1 MYQGFVDS
9 FVSNVDSALDVDSH
23 NAKRPKLNAVHKAV
37 DARFAL
43 GADNNA
49 YMQCG
54 LTVLNVGTVG
64 RDLELAPASLYS
76 SDAVKGLK
84 AGLIAAEMKENAK
97 DNRNKD
103 KELSFVA
110 DHVKRTFLSIQEVV
124 NFLVAA
130 EPALK
135 GLERRSVYELSKEP
149 LFPTMLRL
157 LLFLIVDRDEEQAAN
172 YLPAEVY
179 AHVNKLRELIQ
190 GAGTTNKETTARE
203 KIHPPGQMPDWLS
216 SAEEDVAKARR
227 NEETAKVS
235 EATAKASQVQAEQE
249 RDAADTQRDEADTKL
264 NDARRRKRYYKGQ
277 AVDARRAKE
286 NATEAKESAIAAQTV
301 AENARLDAVTA
312 LVIAQQRQQEAETAR
327 QNAETAQAGAEA
339 DARKALDRAEKVS
352 EAANMEVERAQ
363 ANAIERESE
372 AKRAQEGARSALES
386 AVESGRRAEEA
397 TEYAE
402 AQIKAASAEASAAR
416 AEAEAARAEAEASRA
431 EAATASG
438 AREKSEEE
446 IRLFKEQDVKLR
458 QVAEQMRKR
467 AEETND
473 RTLIALQQLERAEQQ
488 IKNLEDENG
497 RLKQAYTPTS
507 TSAAISY
514 MHHRGLFGHRAPH
527 EAASTDPSTT
537 DSVLRYYTPQHAA
550 LTLRI
555 ARNLPSV
562 HLSDAALS
570 GVPSFDER
578 CHIEALEAIGGDF
591 AIDEACEAEGS
602 KPVLS
607 TPRQVR
613 WLPTGPLASEACT
626 ASILEHASARVSRV
640 ANASTACLSKPARLL
655 MLATAARFKL
665 DQIEP
670 LQAISRAMVDGLE
683 DDLPQLGTDGGQSLV
698 TRPVA
703 TIGGRLLLAHDAY
716 EEHAAPTNAMMLA
729 TAVESWTPEARRQNA
744 EHRRMEGDSTVFLCP
759 PSDSISFHP
768 APTPA
773 IGAPPVDRPAN
784 PIDAAAGARPNEY
797 RRSDLLRLLRYGL
810 FYATLPTREEVKA
823 KQDAMLE
830 GLTGTAEGRRDGLW
844 NEFHREIAIS
854 TDRLFVFV
862 KTLSG
867 LIGDD
872 VDSLI
877 SPADEAT
884 MRAAKEMR
892 EQRKVIAERVTAFH
906 SKLVETLVGGVLK
919 ESKLQ
924 LATLNPNT
932 TPVVIDGDVRKQIN
946 DLASGESGRPFFEA
960 NVALRQMVD
969 RSQDTGTSLAD
980 FVSSIT
986 KIVSDLQNTMES
998 NNVNSESLGATL
1010 AELSAPRN
1018 SYFILLKA
1026 DVAAAIRESFDRFTV
1041 ESRCRGI
1048 GRKVSLWELIEGCD
1062 DTLSSRFAAFVG
1074 HVLIQNRTGT
1084 GVSALYVGRL
1094 TREVNA
1100 SSAMVSLQRLCNHAL
1115 AHAAA
1120 TQAPVFTSE
1129 TGRQD
1134 YFGAMLPEI
1143 VSFGGSRRVSRYSGP
1158 INQGGWIG
1166 GLGY

>member
-1 MYQGFVDS
+1 MTED
-9 FVSNVDSALDVDSH
+9 
-23 NAKRPKLNAVHKAV
+23 AKTLLRA
-37 DARFAL
+37 
-43 GADNNA
+43 
-49 YMQCG
+49 
-54 LTVLNVGTVG
+54 
-64 RDLELAPASLYS
+64 
-76 SDAVKGLK
+76 
-84 AGLIAAEMKENAK
+84 
-97 DNRNKD
+97 
-103 KELSFVA
+103 
-110 DHVKRTFLSIQEVV
+110 
-124 NFLVAA
+124 
-130 EPALK
+130 
-135 GLERRSVYELSKEP
+135 SKEAN
-149 LFPTMLRL
+149 
-157 LLFLIVDRDEEQAAN
+157 DRAQ
-172 YLPAEVY
+172 
-179 AHVNKLRELIQ
+179 Q
-190 GAGTTNKETTARE
+190 
-203 KIHPPGQMPDWLS
+203 
-216 SAEEDVAKARR
+216 AEE
-227 NEETAKVS
+227 E
-235 EATAKASQVQAEQE
+235 
-249 RDAADTQRDEADTKL
+249 L
-264 NDARRRKRYYKGQ
+264 N
-277 AVDARRAKE
+277 
-286 NATEAKESAIAAQTV
+286 EAK
-301 AENARLDAVTA
+301 
-312 LVIAQQRQQEAETAR
+312 
-327 QNAETAQAGAEA
+327 
-339 DARKALDRAEKVS
+339 
-352 EAANMEVERAQ
+352 
-363 ANAIERESE
+363 
-372 AKRAQEGARSALES
+372 
-386 AVESGRRAEEA
+386 
-397 TEYAE
+397 
-402 AQIKAASAEASAAR
+402 
-416 AEAEAARAEAEASRA
+416 
-431 EAATASG
+431 
-438 AREKSEEE
+438 KSEGVFKQE
-446 IRLFKEQDVKLR
+446 IKD
-458 QVAEQMRKR
+458 
-467 AEETND
+467 
-473 RTLIALQQLERAEQQ
+473 
-488 IKNLEDENG
+488 LEDENE

-716 EEHAAPTNAMMLA
+716 EEHAAPTNAMMLS
-729 TAVESWTPEARRQNA
+729 TAAESWTPEARRQNA
-744 EHRRMEGDSTVFLCP
+744 EHRRMEGDSTIFLCP

-768 APTPA
+768 APVPA

-784 PIDAAAGARPNEY
+784 PIDAAAGARDGEY
-797 RRSDLLRLLRYGL
+797 RRPDLLRLLRYGL

-823 KQDAMLE
+823 KQDAMLA
-830 GLTGTAEGRRDGLW
+830 GLTGSAEGRRDGLW

-892 EQRKVIAERVTAFH
+892 EQRKVIADRVTAFH

-986 KIVSDLQNTMES
+986 KIVSDLQNQMES
-998 NNVNSESLGATL
+998 NSVNSESLGATL

-1120 TQAPVFTSE
+1120 TKAPVFTSI
-1129 TGRQD
+1129 TGRKE
-1134 YFGAMLPEI
+1134 YFGAVLPEI